1 MHNELLWIFAQLP
14 DDYIV
19 LDTETTGLPDES
31 SLPDIVTLG
40 ITVVRSREIA
50 ESIEFEIR
58 PARAISEE
66 AQAVHGITDEQ
77 AAAFETFESQWSQIA
92 DYFKDQLI
100 VIHNAGFD
108 WPILLDHVTRYDV
121 TMPEIKGV
129 FCSQKAATPWAQAKN
144 LPCSHRGPS
153 LDLLTE
159 VFGVEDLRARVD
171 GVHGAKIDSQQTSQL
186 VEMMRQSRAD
196 VFDYIEMFYNRTR
209 RHSHLG
215 EVGPEAFERA
225 SK

>member
-19 LDTETTGLPDES
+19 LDTETTGLPDKNG
-31 SLPDIVTLG
+31 LPDIVKLG

-58 PARAISEE
+58 PTRAISEE

-77 AAAFETFESQWSQIA
+77 AAAFETFESQWGQIT

-100 VIHNAGFD
+100 IIHNASFD
-108 WPILLDHVTRYDV
+108 WPILLDHVARYDV

-129 FCSQKAATPWAQAKN
+129 FCCQKAATPWAQAKN

-171 GVHGAKIDSQQTSQL
+171 GVHGAKIDSRQTSQL
-186 VEMMRQSRAD
+186 VEMMRQYGLAIAD
-196 VFDYIEMFYNRTR
+196 FGI
-209 RHSHLG
+209 
-215 EVGPEAFERA
+215 VGN
-225 SK
+225 SV